1 MRAEYERAGHERA
14 GLNLLDTRVGPYH
27 FLVDPQHVL
36 AVEPQRDFGDDDV
49 IVSCDLRRL
58 LDVEPLQPEG
68 DCLLVAS
75 GTSLYRLS
83 VCAVGQLMRCETKG
97 LFRVPAVLNPLAQRI
112 GLRAVLELGDELC
125 YLLDLTRL
133 ASYAAARRAGAA

>member
-1 MRAEYERAGHERA
+1 MRAERERS
-14 GLNLLDTRVGPYH
+14 GLSLLDTRVGPYH

-49 IVSCDLRRL
+49 IVACDLRRL
-58 LDVEPLQPEG
+58 LAVEPHRPAG

-75 GTSLYRLS
+75 DTTLFRLS
-83 VCAVGQLMRCETKG
+83 VCAVGQLVRCDAEG
-97 LFRVPAVLNPLAQRI
+97 LFRVPAVLQPLAQRI
-112 GLRAVLELGDELC
+112 GLRAVLQQGEELR

-133 ASYAAARRAGAA
+133 ATYAVTQRAGAA